1 MPKRSF
7 KQNQRGFTLLEIML
21 VVVVLGMVSVAVVMT
36 LPSSLIAGDSA
47 KWQAE
52 RFSNIL
58 QFAEDEALIS
68 GNELGI
74 EFSERG
80 YQFAFYDRQN
90 KRWIPIDVP
99 EMQQNIELPE
109 SINMEY
115 NLVNSV
121 WEELSTN
128 NNSRFI
134 DDSYRVAIGEEQ
146 QQTLNP
152 QVYVMSSGEVS
163 PFSVIFSNSDSDS
176 SVDSF
181 TVEVTMN
188 GEIEISQPEP

>member
-1 MPKRSF
+1 
-7 KQNQRGFTLLEIML
+7 
-21 VVVVLGMVSVAVVMT
+21 MVSVAVVMT

-74 EFSERG
+74 EFTENG
-80 YQFAFYDRQN
+80 YQFAFYDRRN
-90 KRWIPIDVP
+90 KRWIAIDIP
-99 EMQQNIELPE
+99 EMQQKIELPE

-115 NLVNSV
+115 NLASSI
-121 WEELSTN
+121 WEELNTSS
-128 NNSRFI
+128 NSRFI
-134 DDSYRVAIGEEQ
+134 DDSYRVSIGEEAQ
-146 QQTLNP
+146 PTLNP

-163 PFSVIFSNSDSDS
+163 PFSLIFSSSDGNSTI
-176 SVDSF
+176 DSF

-188 GEIEISQPEP
+188 GKIEISQSEKQ